1 MDISKENFK
10 KIELEN
16 GLIRVNARPHTKDI
30 EALASCCPGQ
40 DAGAYYLV
48 AKHFGEDIEYEEI
61 LTELAKL
68 QDTDE
73 ASDTY
78 GCMRWYREE
87 PVIRDTN
94 GAFFVL
100 RHIAAAF
107 RLYPE
112 RISETERGIMLPVFE
127 RAAVWFSRQCK
138 VHGYFYPN
146 KIMSDGGLL
155 AMIAEIIDSN
165 AALDEA
171 RDFWRDW
178 LSYTDNYGWGWG
190 ENTSRCYSVIMTDA
204 LNFAILGM
212 KNDGELRAR
221 LLEKR
226 NELLNYTTFHG
237 DYEFVPSIRTY
248 NFNGL
253 ADQNVAEQNDDG
265 YYFSLAHDIVT
276 KSAPEY
282 TPPAE
287 YDVFHKEHIFADSYA
302 YTYRG
307 ENIRLGTINKF
318 PVMPGCYQNEEWGLG
333 WQSMPVSVLAKKHE
347 TGFLRFIAETG
358 GNLHS
363 HPATDHHSAYLFNRL
378 FEDENIPDC
387 FTVSKQVM
395 NTAVVVRGMYHIA
408 NKASYIADEWY
419 FQHFDGKFSEYNG
432 WFVLNYGD
440 CVLAIQPLGSD
451 AMVTRDGKKIR
462 ISQVAYSG
470 EDKLIVKRK
479 WLSAWAVAVFDSL
492 DCFEAALDR
501 IKTAYEV
508 LTDLRYP
515 RVLPPI
521 KITCGDAVLTFDPD
535 FDI

>member
-1 MDISKENFK
+1 MDFSKESFK
-10 KIELEN
+10 KIKLEN
-16 GLIRVNARPHTKDI
+16 GLIRINAQPHTKDI
-30 EALASCCPGQ
+30 EALTTCCPGQ
-40 DAGAYYLV
+40 DAGAYYLI
-48 AKHFGEDIEYEEI
+48 AKHFDETIECEEI

-112 RISETERGIMLPVFE
+112 KISEAERSIMLPVFE
-127 RAAVWFSRQCK
+127 RAAVWFARQCK
-138 VHGYFYPN
+138 AHGYFYPN

-155 AMIAEIIDSN
+155 AMIAEITEN
-165 AALDEA
+165 EAALDEA
-171 RDFWRDW
+171 RDFWLDW
-178 LSYTDNYGWGWG
+178 LSYTDDYGWGWG

-212 KNDGELRAR
+212 KNDIDLRSR

-226 NELLNYTTFHG
+226 NELLSYRAFHG
-237 DYEFVPSIRTY
+237 DYEYIPSIRTY

-253 ADQNVAEQNDDG
+253 TNQNATEQKDD
-265 YYFSLAHDIVT
+265 YFSIAHAIVT
-276 KSAPEY
+276 ESAPEY
-282 TPPAE
+282 TPPKE
-287 YDVFHKEHIFADSYA
+287 HDVFHKEHIFADSYA
-302 YTYRG
+302 YTYKG

-347 TGFLRFIAETG
+347 TGFLRFITETG
-358 GNLHS
+358 GKYHA
-363 HPATDHHSAYLFNRL
+363 HPALDKHSCYLFNRL

-395 NTAVVVRGMYHIA
+395 NTAVIVRGMYHIA
-408 NKASYIADEWY
+408 NKTSYIGDEWY
-419 FQHFDGKFSEYNG
+419 FQHFAGEFSRYKD
-432 WFVLNYGD
+432 WYVLNYGD

-451 AMVTRDGKKIR
+451 AEVTLDGEKIR

-470 EDKLIVKRK
+470 EDKLVSKRK
-479 WLSAWAVAVFDSL
+479 WIAAWAVV
-492 DCFEAALDR
+492 ALDSAENYR
-501 IKTAYEV
+501 TELDKITASYEV
-508 LTDLRYP
+508 ISDLRYP
-515 RVLPPI
+515 RIIPPI
-521 KITCGDAVLTFDPD
+521 KISCGKAELTFDPN